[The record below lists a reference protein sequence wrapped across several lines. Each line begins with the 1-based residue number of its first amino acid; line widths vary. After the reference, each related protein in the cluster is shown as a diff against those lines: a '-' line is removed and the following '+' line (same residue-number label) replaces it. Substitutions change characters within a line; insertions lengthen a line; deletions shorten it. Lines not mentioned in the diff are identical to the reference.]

1 MLLFK
6 IFPVESKYHGY
17 TYHHAFKKQ
26 MNKLYFNRWEMFIAT
41 FSPCTIVLFLLS
53 HRILGFPGSSDG
65 KETACS
71 AGDLGSIPG
80 VGRSPGEGNGDPLQ
94 YSGLENPTDRGA
106 WRVAVSGVP
115 ESPIGLSD

>member
-41 FSPCTIVLFLLS
+41 FSPCTHSVISLVSQNF
-53 HRILGFPGSSDG
+53 
-65 KETACS
+65 
-71 AGDLGSIPG
+71 
-80 VGRSPGEGNGDPLQ
+80 
-94 YSGLENPTDRGA
+94 GLP
-106 WRVAVSGVP
+106 W
-115 ESPIGLSD
+115 